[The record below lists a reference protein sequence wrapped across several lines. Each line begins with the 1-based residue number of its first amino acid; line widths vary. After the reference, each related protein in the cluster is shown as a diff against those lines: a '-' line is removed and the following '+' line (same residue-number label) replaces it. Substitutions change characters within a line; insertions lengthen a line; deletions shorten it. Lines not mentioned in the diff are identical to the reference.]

1 MSTPRAMTG
10 HPRADGVAARRLRD
24 PYANLLRDARPLRRD
39 QASARE
45 AWLAS
50 LTIARKEDVVFEFEM
65 LLKGLAAWS
74 NPRNHPRRPGSAP
87 LAARNFRPHLLV
99 ARAALGRV
107 LTLSAALLGSQ
118 RHALDLG
125 LSLPMGFTEE
135 SPPEP
140 SAQSVPPP
148 SGSGATITT
157 GVNPAPA
164 ASALHTSPHQSLVD
178 LRHGL
183 SLVTETVDGLLALGH
198 LPFRLF
204 FAALAG
210 VVREVRRAPLFN
222 ALYTLEFRPE
232 FDRIR
237 VPDVLE
243 AMQSVEGDGPHRLVS
258 MVFLAHFRLLRLN
271 ALIAASAPDGPEG
284 PALAQVLLAA
294 LRAESLA
301 LLQVLL
307 TRGPAMLCDPLER
320 EFLRVPASELR
331 ARFEHLTR
339 DTARATR
346 IRGALQSGSATLR
359 AELRRA
365 LQREIAPCDA
375 PAPPTP
381 EAFARSTRHLR
392 DALQSSVLHIV
403 AALRST
409 PVDPER
415 IFGDR
420 TARAAALDRLRRS
433 AWMFTVVLRAFVAK
447 AHDATAARADSWEA
461 APTQDFAPEFLR
473 YFQAFGL
480 AAATETRYP
489 HLDRLTLTLHDLRDA
504 DFLDPALL
512 RAAVTECEALLAFLH
527 EAIDRLGKHP
537 DLAATPFDKETAAG
551 ALMLFLQ
558 APAM

>member
-1 MSTPRAMTG
+1 MSLPRMSSLGPRAE
-10 HPRADGVAARRLRD
+10 GVAARRLRD

-45 AWLAS
+45 TWLAA
-50 LTIARKEDVVFEFEM
+50 LTIPRKEEVVFEFEM
-65 LLKGLAAWS
+65 LLKGLAAWA
-74 NPRNHPRRPGSAP
+74 NPRNHPRRPGSPA
-87 LAARNFRPHLLV
+87 LSARNFRPHLLA

-107 LTLSAALLGSQ
+107 GVLTSALLGPQ

-125 LSLPMGFTEE
+125 LVLPMGFTEE

-140 SAQSVPPP
+140 PPTPSLPPPP
-148 SGSGATITT
+148 ST
-157 GVNPAPA
+157 GVTAAPTLGPGA
-164 ASALHTSPHQSLVD
+164 RDVQVSPHQSLVD

-198 LPFRLF
+198 VPFRLF
-204 FAALAG
+204 FAALSG
-210 VVREVRRAPLFN
+210 VGREVRRAPLFN
-222 ALYTLEFRPE
+222 PLYTLEFRPE

-237 VPDVLE
+237 MPEVLE

-271 ALIAASAPDGPEG
+271 ALIAASAAEGPDGT
-284 PALAQVLLAA
+284 ARAMVLLAA
-294 LRAESLA
+294 LRAESQS
-301 LLQVLL
+301 LLGVLF
-307 TRGPAMLCDPLER
+307 TRAPAMLCDPLER

-346 IRGALQSGSATLR
+346 IRGALQSGGATLR
-359 AELRRA
+359 AELRRTF
-365 LQREIAPCDA
+365 QREIAPCDA
-375 PAPPTP
+375 ATPPSA

-403 AALRST
+403 GALRSAT
-409 PVDPER
+409 VDPER

-420 TARAAALDRLRRS
+420 SARGASLDRLRRS
-433 AWMFTVVLRAFVAK
+433 AWMFTVVLRAFGAK

-461 APTQDFAPEFLR
+461 APTQDFARDFLR
-473 YFQAFGL
+473 YFNAFGH
-480 AAATETRYP
+480 AVATDTRYP
-489 HLDRLTLTLHDLRDA
+489 HLDRLTLTLLDLRDA

-512 RAAVTECEALLAFLH
+512 RAAVTECEAFGAFLV
-527 EAIDRLGKHP
+527 EAIERLDKSP
-537 DLAATPFDKETAAG
+537 DLAHTPLDKETAAG

-558 APAM
+558 SPSM